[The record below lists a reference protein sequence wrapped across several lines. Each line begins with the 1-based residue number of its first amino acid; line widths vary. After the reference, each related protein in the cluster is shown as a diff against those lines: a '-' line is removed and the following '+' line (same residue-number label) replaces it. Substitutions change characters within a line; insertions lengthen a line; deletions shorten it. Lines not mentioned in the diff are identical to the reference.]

1 MLKRYR
7 YRAYPTLEQKK
18 YLAQVFGS
26 SRYVYN
32 SFLEYRQNQYDNGE
46 KFIGSSAMQTILVTD
61 ARRNTDT
68 NWLSDVSYDVL
79 KQSVRDADQ
88 AYTNFFRS
96 VRRNSP
102 GSLTGLPKYKRK
114 TSRQS
119 ARTTGKF
126 FRVRETTHGVGF
138 LKFPKMDKEI
148 RFNLSRPLPSKPT
161 SATVIKEP
169 DGRYYVSFVVDVG
182 EPTPLP
188 ETDTVAGIDLGLTD
202 LAIVAQSDGTRYKVP
217 NPRHLRSKE
226 RKLAKAQKELSRR
239 KKGSNNREKS
249 RVKVA
254 KLHRKVRETRLDNLR
269 KLSLNIIRENQTIA
283 IEALSVS
290 GLAKTRM
297 SKSIN
302 DAGWSIFTR
311 MLQERADEYGRTIV
325 KIDRFAPTTK
335 TCSVCG
341 SVGTSKPLH
350 VRVWECDGCHTVLDR
365 DYNASVN
372 IMLAA
377 GLADRINDCGGNV
390 RLRLAVA
397 DPVEAVTHRRA

>member
-1 MLKRYR
+1 M
-7 YRAYPTLEQKK
+7 

-26 SRYVYN
+26 YRYVYN
-32 SFLEYRQNQYDNGE
+32 SFVAYRQNQYDVGE
-46 KFIGSSAMQTILVTD
+46 KFTGSSSMQTILVTD
-61 ARRNTDT
+61 ARRNPETS
-68 NWLSDVSYDVL
+68 WMSDISYDVL
-79 KQSVRDADQ
+79 KQATRDADR
-88 AYTNFFRS
+88 AYTNFFQS
-96 VRRNSP
+96 IS
-102 GSLTGLPKYKRK
+102 GKRK
-114 TSRQS
+114 GRKIGVPRFKSKNNRQV
-119 ARTTGKF
+119 ARTTGRF
-126 FRVRETTHGVGF
+126 FRVTETTHGVGF
-138 LKFPKMDKEI
+138 LKFPKMGKEI

-188 ETDTVAGIDLGLTD
+188 GTDTVAGIDLGLTD

-239 KKGSNNREKS
+239 QKGSNNREKS
-249 RVKVA
+249 RAKVA

-269 KLSLNIIRENQTIA
+269 KLSLNIVRENQVIA
-283 IEALSVS
+283 IETLSVS

-311 MLQERADEYGRTIV
+311 LLQERADEYGRTIV
-325 KIDRFAPTTK
+325 KIDRFEPTTK
-335 TCSVCG
+335 TCTVCG
-341 SVGTSKPLH
+341 TIGDSKPLH

-372 IMLAA
+372 IMVAA
-377 GLADRINDCGGNV
+377 GLADTLNDCGGNI

-397 DPVEAVTHRRA
+397 DPVEAITHRRA

>member
-7 YRAYPTLEQKK
+7 YRAYPTPHQEQ
-18 YLAQVFGS
+18 YLAKVFGS
-26 SRYVYN
+26 VRVVYN
-32 SFLEYRQNQYDNGE
+32 DFIAYRQKQFEAGD
-46 KFIGSSAMQTILVTD
+46 KFTPGSGLQIKLITEAKKTEE
-61 ARRNTDT
+61 RH
-68 NWLSDVSYDVL
+68 WLSEVPNVCL
-79 KQSVRDADQ
+79 QQSIRDADR
-88 AYTNFFRS
+88 AYNNFFSSITGNRKG
-96 VRRNSP
+96 RRVGVPRFKKRTNEQQARI
-102 GSLTGLPKYKRK
+102 TRPK
-114 TSRQS
+114 
-119 ARTTGKF
+119 
-126 FRVRETTHGVGF
+126 VRETTHGVGF

-161 SATVIKEP
+161 SATIIKEP
-169 DGRYYVSFVVDVG
+169 DGHYYISFVVDIG
-182 EPTPLP
+182 ETTPLP

-202 LAIVAQSDGTRYKVP
+202 LAIVSQSDGTRYKVP

-239 KKGSNNREKS
+239 QKGSNNREKS
-249 RVKVA
+249 RAKVA

-269 KLSLNIIRENQTIA
+269 KLSLNIVRENQVIA
-283 IEALSVS
+283 IETLSVS

-311 MLQERADEYGRTIV
+311 LLQERADEYGRTIV

-372 IMLAA
+372 IMVAA
-377 GLADRINDCGGNV
+377 GLADTLNDCGGNV

-397 DPVEAVTHRRA
+397 DPVEAITHRRA

>member
-7 YRAYPTLEQKK
+7 YRAYPTPSQEQ
-18 YLAQVFGS
+18 YLARVFGS
-26 SRYVYN
+26 VRVVYN
-32 SFLEYRQNQYDNGE
+32 DFITYRNRQFDSGE
-46 KFIGSSAMQTILVTD
+46 KFTPGSAMQVKLITE
-61 ARRNTDT
+61 ARHTEERQ
-68 NWLSDVSYDVL
+68 WLSEVPNVCL
-79 KQSVRDADQ
+79 QQSIRDADR
-88 AYTNFFRS
+88 AYTNFFS
-96 VRRNSP
+96 SIA
-102 GSLTGLPKYKRK
+102 GKRK
-114 TSRQS
+114 GRRVGVPRFKKRTNEQQ
-119 ARTTGKF
+119 ARITRP
-126 FRVRETTHGVGF
+126 RVRETTHGVGF

-202 LAIVAQSDGTRYKVP
+202 LAIVAQSDGERYKVP
-217 NPRHLRSKE
+217 NSRHLKRKE

-239 KKGSNNREKS
+239 KKGSKNREKS
-249 RVKVA
+249 RIKVA

-269 KLSLNIIRENQTIA
+269 KVSLDIVRENQVIA
-283 IEALSVS
+283 IESLSVE
-290 GLAKTRM
+290 GLRKTWLG
-297 SKSIN
+297 KAIN
-302 DAGWSIFTR
+302 DVGWSTFTR
-311 MLQERADEYGRTIV
+311 LLQERADEYGRTIV

>member
-7 YRAYPTLEQKK
+7 YRAYPTPAQEQ
-18 YLAQVFGS
+18 YLAKVFGS
-26 SRYVYN
+26 VRVVYN
-32 SFLEYRQNQYDNGE
+32 DFIAYRQKQFASGE
-46 KFIGSSAMQTILVTD
+46 SYTTGSELSKILITD
-61 ARRNTDT
+61 AKQAEERS
-68 NWLSDVSYDVL
+68 WLSDVPATCL
-79 KQSVRDADQ
+79 QQSIRDADR
-88 AYTNFFRS
+88 AYTNFFSRLSGARS
-96 VRRNSP
+96 DSV
-102 GSLTGLPKYKRK
+102 GAPKFKRK
-114 TSRQS
+114 GSRQT
-119 ARTTGKF
+119 ARAMQ
-126 FRVRETTHGVGF
+126 FRVRQTTHGVGF
-138 LKFPKMDKEI
+138 LKFPKMAKEI

-188 ETDTVAGIDLGLTD
+188 ESDTVAGIDLGLAD
-202 LAIVAQSDGTRYKVP
+202 LAIVAQSDGERYKIP
-217 NPRHLRSKE
+217 NPRHLKRKE
-226 RKLAKAQKELSRR
+226 RRLAKAQKELSRR
-239 KKGSNNREKS
+239 EKGSKNREKS
-249 RVKVA
+249 RIKGA

-269 KLSLNIIRENQTIA
+269 KVSLDIVRENQVIA
-283 IEALSVS
+283 IESLSVK
-290 GLAKTRM
+290 GLRKTWLG
-297 SKSIN
+297 KAIN
-302 DAGWSIFTR
+302 DVGWSIFTR
-311 MLQERADEYGRTIV
+311 LLQERADEYGRTIV

-397 DPVEAVTHRRA
+397 EPVEAVTHRRA